1 MTITSRRSS
10 AMYGRRSHNRAS
22 VAPWWRGDPERDSE
36 AGITLV
42 ELGVG
47 MVMTALLSTVM
58 ITWIFTGFGAESTH
72 RSYDQALE
80 DLRDVSD
87 QLSREV
93 RAADYLTEA
102 DTASMTF
109 WLDGDRDGVVDTG
122 ETVTWA
128 IEGGGVVVRVTDD
141 GNPKTVVATN
151 LSPTDSSFSY
161 DAVTAGDV
169 GRVTI
174 DLVALAATSAG
185 GDEVFLST
193 DIYLRNA

>member
-1 MTITSRRSS
+1 MTSTPRRISSMLSRRSRNRDS
-10 AMYGRRSHNRAS
+10 ATS
-22 VAPWWRGDPERDSE
+22 WWRGDPERDSE

-47 MVMTALLSTVM
+47 MVITALLSTVM
-58 ITWIFTGFGAESTH
+58 ITWIFTGFSAESTH

-80 DLRDVSD
+80 DLRNVSD

-93 RAADYLTEA
+93 RAADYLTA
-102 DTASMTF
+102 SDTASMTF
-109 WLDGDRDGVVDTG
+109 WLDGNRDGIVDTG

-128 IEGGGVVVRVTDD
+128 IEAGGVVVRATDD
-141 GNPKTVVATN
+141 GTKTIVATR
-151 LSPTDSSFSY
+151 LSPTGSSFSY
-161 DAVTAGDV
+161 DAASPGDV

-174 DLVALAATSAG
+174 DLTALAATSAG

>member
-1 MTITSRRSS
+1 
-10 AMYGRRSHNRAS
+10 MYGRRSHDSAS
-22 VAPWWRGDPERDSE
+22 VIPWRRGDPERDSE

-47 MVMTALLSTVM
+47 MVITALLSTVM
-58 ITWIFTGFGAESTH
+58 ITWIFTGFSAESTH

-80 DLRDVSD
+80 DLRNVSD

-93 RAADYLTEA
+93 RAADYLTA
-102 DTASMTF
+102 SDTASMTF
-109 WLDGDRDGVVDTG
+109 WLDGNRDGIVDTG

-128 IEGGGVVVRVTDD
+128 IEAGGVVVRVTDD
-141 GNPKTVVATN
+141 GNPKTVVATR
-151 LSPTDSSFSY
+151 LSPTGSSFSY
-161 DAVTAGDV
+161 DAAMPGDV

-174 DLVALAATSAG
+174 DLIALAATSAG